1 MYSREKIDDQRSS
14 FSTCVSVKKCSPDP
28 KTGLLL
34 PGEFTGRRSETH
46 LHKRKV
52 EILRFRA
59 KRELSSNLPP
69 ERKNRPEDRSVENF
83 ENGGRYETRT
93 HDLCRVKA
101 ALQPAELTALKSD
114 MFNISPLFSLFKVY
128 YHNFPGKNTRSR
140 ERTRPPLPH
149 FRLSLAPL
157 IFKSEKIPAFHQF
170 SFDFFENT
178 SILKGMF
185 RASLS
190 SRGLGHRVFIPA
202 TRVRIPM
209 GMPFRISRL
218 HRK

>member
-1 MYSREKIDDQRSS
+1 
-14 FSTCVSVKKCSPDP
+14 
-28 KTGLLL
+28 
-34 PGEFTGRRSETH
+34 
-46 LHKRKV
+46 
-52 EILRFRA
+52 
-59 KRELSSNLPP
+59 
-69 ERKNRPEDRSVENF
+69 
-83 ENGGRYETRT
+83 
-93 HDLCRVKA
+93 
-101 ALQPAELTALKSD
+101 

-209 GMPFRISRL
+209 GMPFLQKRRTRVEFVLETEAGQSIGLLRFFVSVCR
-218 HRK
+218 RVRFSSAETRSSPAEGSPFYQIIFRAE

>member
-1 MYSREKIDDQRSS
+1 
-14 FSTCVSVKKCSPDP
+14 
-28 KTGLLL
+28 
-34 PGEFTGRRSETH
+34 
-46 LHKRKV
+46 
-52 EILRFRA
+52 
-59 KRELSSNLPP
+59 
-69 ERKNRPEDRSVENF
+69 
-83 ENGGRYETRT
+83 
-93 HDLCRVKA
+93 
-101 ALQPAELTALKSD
+101 

-209 GMPFRISRL
+209 GMPILFSPSNILARMRLFSRYGIIWG
-218 HRK
+218 HIWGHKCPEEGTHSDGHVYNDETRGAVFSDASAQSTG

>member
-1 MYSREKIDDQRSS
+1 
-14 FSTCVSVKKCSPDP
+14 
-28 KTGLLL
+28 
-34 PGEFTGRRSETH
+34 
-46 LHKRKV
+46 
-52 EILRFRA
+52 
-59 KRELSSNLPP
+59 
-69 ERKNRPEDRSVENF
+69 
-83 ENGGRYETRT
+83 
-93 HDLCRVKA
+93 
-101 ALQPAELTALKSD
+101 

-209 GMPFRISRL
+209 GMPFLQKRRTRVEFVLETEAGQSIGLLRFLCPCAAGSVSPPPRPDPPPPKVL
-218 HRK
+218 LFIKLFFVQNKNIHKKNSFQLTFQKKQFIIMGGIVCP

>member
-1 MYSREKIDDQRSS
+1 
-14 FSTCVSVKKCSPDP
+14 
-28 KTGLLL
+28 
-34 PGEFTGRRSETH
+34 
-46 LHKRKV
+46 
-52 EILRFRA
+52 
-59 KRELSSNLPP
+59 
-69 ERKNRPEDRSVENF
+69 
-83 ENGGRYETRT
+83 
-93 HDLCRVKA
+93 
-101 ALQPAELTALKSD
+101 

-209 GMPFRISRL
+209 GMPILFSPLKHSRENASFFPLRHNLGSHLGSQMPRGGNPFRWSRV
-218 HRK
+218 